1 MTTLDAIRTALV
13 QSILG
18 GVSCTLTHEDCVE
31 LLNALDHYE
40 QVQDELMEA
49 QKTLTAIEGD
59 YGK

>member
-1 MTTLDAIRTALV
+1 MTALDAIRKALV
-13 QSILG
+13 VAILG
-18 GVSCTLTHEDCVE
+18 GVGCTLTTEDCVE